1 MTTGNSLVAVL
12 GEQSSLSGRFVG
24 QDLTVLGHFDG
35 DLKAQGVVKIGR
47 QATVKATI
55 EAGAVEVEGA
65 FEGEIRTSR
74 LFFGATARAQG
85 VFLSERLM
93 IQDGAIVE
101 GSVNQPP
108 APKVDVAAEVEAVS
122 DVAEAATCTVKVA
135 ETPTPAVSE
144 TVTEAE
150 GATAEEGLA
159 GEEPSE
165 TPPSGLPYLAL
176 ASPESA
182 SVTYA
187 ATGLMSTPSWRPH
200 PHRRHRHRRHM

>member
-1 MTTGNSLVAVL
+1 MATGSSLVAVL
-12 GEQSSLSGRFVG
+12 GEESSLSGRFVG

-35 DLKAQGVVKIGR
+35 DLKANGVVKIGR

-74 LFFGATARAQG
+74 LFFGASARAQG
-85 VFLSERLM
+85 VFLSDRLM

-108 APKVDVAAEVEAVS
+108 APKTEAVVEPEVVP
-122 DVAEAATCTVKVA
+122 DVAEAATSAVKVA

-144 TVTEAE
+144 TGTVAEAVTTDEDSSEAP
-150 GATAEEGLA
+150 AA
-159 GEEPSE
+159 GF
-165 TPPSGLPYLAL
+165 PYMAL

-187 ATGLMSTPSWRPH
+187 ATGLLATPSWQPH
-200 PHRRHRHRRHM
+200 AHRRHRRRRHM

>member
-1 MTTGNSLVAVL
+1 MTTGSSLVAVL
-12 GEQSSLSGRFVG
+12 GEESSLSGRFVG

-35 DLKAQGVVKIGR
+35 DLKANGVVKIGR

-55 EAGAVEVEGA
+55 EAGAVEVEGV

-85 VFLSERLM
+85 VFLSDRLM

-108 APKVDVAAEVEAVS
+108 AAKAEAVAQPEAAAEPN
-122 DVAEAATCTVKVA
+122 VAEAATSAVKVA
-135 ETPTPAVSE
+135 EAPEAVVSE
-144 TVTEAE
+144 TGTASGSWTDGDPPEASAGTGGFPYVT
-150 GATAEEGLA
+150 
-159 GEEPSE
+159 
-165 TPPSGLPYLAL
+165 L
-176 ASPESA
+176 ASPDSA

-187 ATGLMSTPSWRPH
+187 ATGLLATPSWH
-200 PHRRHRHRRHM
+200 PHQQQRHRRRRHM

>member
-1 MTTGNSLVAVL
+1 MTMGSSLVAVL
-12 GEQSSLSGRFVG
+12 GEESSLSGRFVG

-35 DLKAQGVVKIGR
+35 DLKANGVVKIGR

-55 EAGAVEVEGA
+55 EAGAVEVEGV

-85 VFLSERLM
+85 VFLSDRLM

-108 APKVDVAAEVEAVS
+108 AAKAEAVAQPEAAAQPN
-122 DVAEAATCTVKVA
+122 VAEAATSAVKVA
-135 ETPTPAVSE
+135 EAPEAVVSE
-144 TVTEAE
+144 TGTASGSWTGDDPPEVSAGTGGFPYVT
-150 GATAEEGLA
+150 
-159 GEEPSE
+159 
-165 TPPSGLPYLAL
+165 L
-176 ASPESA
+176 ASPDSA

-187 ATGLMSTPSWRPH
+187 ATGLLATPSWDPH
-200 PHRRHRHRRHM
+200 QQRRHRRRRHM

>member
-1 MTTGNSLVAVL
+1 MTMGSSLVAVL

-35 DLKAQGVVKIGR
+35 DLKANGVVKIGR

-55 EAGAVEVEGA
+55 EAGAVEVEGV

-85 VFLSERLM
+85 VFLSDRLM

-108 APKVDVAAEVEAVS
+108 APKDEAAAQPEAAAPEPS
-122 DVAEAATCTVKVA
+122 VAEAATNAAKVA
-135 ETPTPAVSE
+135 EAPEAVVSE
-144 TVTEAE
+144 SGTASGSWTDDDPPEASAGAGGFPYVT
-150 GATAEEGLA
+150 
-159 GEEPSE
+159 
-165 TPPSGLPYLAL
+165 L
-176 ASPESA
+176 ASPDSA
-182 SVTYA
+182 SVTYS
-187 ATGLMSTPSWRPH
+187 ATGLLATPSWH
-200 PHRRHRHRRHM
+200 PHQQRRHRRRRHM